1 MDRTD
6 CLRDKLS
13 SRMVGS
19 ILLVFALLIAFAGF
33 LIVPVLGLFFALP
46 LLALAAIFI
55 AAPESKVCR
64 LITRK
69 IG

>member
-6 CLRDKLS
+6 CLRDKIS
-13 SRMVGS
+13 SRMVGF
-19 ILLVFALLIAFAGF
+19 ILLGLSLIIAFAGF

-46 LLALAAIFI
+46 LLLLAGVFI

-64 LITRK
+64 LITGKR
-69 IG
+69 